1 MPLEDIEMTKQ
12 MMIEIENLKCGG
24 CARSILKGLAEL
36 PGVTNAEVDMEQ
48 QRVKFEAAEAIRPQV
63 ADKLRA
69 MGYPERGTL
78 HGVSAGVA
86 NAKSFVS
93 CAIGRIS

>member
-86 NAKSFVS
+86 SAKSFVS